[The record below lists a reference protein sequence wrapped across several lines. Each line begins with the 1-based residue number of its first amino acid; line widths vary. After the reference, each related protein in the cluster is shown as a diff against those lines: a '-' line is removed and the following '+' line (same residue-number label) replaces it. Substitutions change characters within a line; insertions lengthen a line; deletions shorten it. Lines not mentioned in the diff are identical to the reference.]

1 MFLLDTSVVSEL
13 MKSQPDEQVVGWFER
28 HDDQRFVT
36 SSVVVAELL
45 FGVGILPD
53 GKRKAQL
60 QEDVGNVL
68 NSLLAD
74 AVLAFDHDTAA
85 IYAGLAASMRA
96 DGVPVGQSDTM
107 IAATAIQYGVSV
119 VTRNIRHFSLCGCGV
134 ANPFTAP

>member
-1 MFLLDTSVVSEL
+1 M
-13 MKSQPDEQVVGWFER
+13 
-28 HDDQRFVT
+28 
-36 SSVVVAELL
+36 
-45 FGVGILPD
+45 PD

-85 IYAGLAASMRA
+85 VYAGLAARMRA
-96 DGVPVGQSDTM
+96 DGVPVGQSGTM